1 METMKDGTVGY
12 PTDGYFRILDTL
24 RDSGQMN
31 MYGAPRWLENEFG
44 LPRDKTIEIFELWT
58 QDVERRHAEEQL
70 RLEQEW
76 QMAPPDNDYDIF
88 IGEESDDP
96 QEYK

>member
-1 METMKDGTVGY
+1 MKMAETDKTTVGY

-76 QMAPPDNDYDIF
+76 QMAPPD
-88 IGEESDDP
+88 EESEAP